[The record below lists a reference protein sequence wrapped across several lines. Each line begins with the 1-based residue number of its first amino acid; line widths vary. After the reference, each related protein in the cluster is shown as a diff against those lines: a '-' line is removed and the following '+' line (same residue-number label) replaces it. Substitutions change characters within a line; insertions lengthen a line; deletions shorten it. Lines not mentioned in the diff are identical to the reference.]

1 MLDKEIPVHTP
12 NRKRWHIVIVLAV
25 CTIAAIPS
33 GADDAALG
41 IVDSQT
47 FLQKNMTP
55 AGPPASASAAAVEKL
70 LGQMTLKEKIG
81 QMTQLEIGMV
91 TDGQAQSIRINPG
104 KLHKA
109 VGEYGV
115 GSILNVND
123 EALSAEKWHGIIR
136 AIQDE
141 AKKSRLQI
149 PVLYGIDTIHGPNYI
164 AGGTLFPQ
172 PLAMA
177 ATWNPEL
184 MLRGSQI
191 AAAETRKAG
200 IPWTFSPV
208 LDAGRQPLWSR
219 LWETLGEDTY
229 LATVMGVAT
238 VRGYE
243 GSDLSSP
250 FSVSASLKHYVGY
263 SYPTTGGDRSP
274 ALIPENTLREYFL
287 PAFAAA
293 AKAGAHT
300 VMVNS
305 SEVNGIAGHANGYL
319 LKDVLHG
326 ELGLQGLVVSDWM
339 DIKKLVG
346 VHHVAATEKEAT
358 QIAVLAGIDMSMV
371 PSDYSFS
378 DLLLALVQEGKVP
391 ASRIDEAVRRILTVK
406 YQLGLFDDPLR
417 GIDSKTVIGSPES
430 RRVSL
435 EAARESIT
443 LLKNESQALPLS
455 KTAHVLVTGP
465 DADSLVPLNN
475 GWSYTWQGDR
485 ASAYPK
491 DRATILKA
499 IQEKIGAANVT
510 YVPGTTYNKEV
521 DIAKAAEAA
530 AKADAVVIC
539 LGEWAYAETPGNIAD
554 LTLPDAQLYL
564 ALKIMETKKPVIL
577 VLTEGRPRLISRIAE
592 PAKAIVMAY
601 NPSNEGGEAVADI
614 LFGDVN
620 PSGKLPI
627 TYPRST
633 NRLFTYDH
641 KVFEGEDWGEGKAMA
656 APQFEFGSGLSYTT
670 FSYSALQVAPATA
683 SGSQTVHVDVTVK
696 NTGGRAGKEVVQLY
710 LNERFESLTP
720 PLKRLKRF
728 AKVLLQPGESRQ
740 ISFELRTEDLSFIGA
755 DNKRVVEPG
764 VFDVRIGGLQQTF
777 EWK

>member
-1 MLDKEIPVHTP
+1 MSTP
-12 NRKRWHIVIVLAV
+12 QRKFWHIVIVLAV
-25 CTIAAIPS
+25 CTVVAVPS
-33 GADDAALG
+33 GADDAASGL
-41 IVDSQT
+41 VDSQT
-47 FLQKNMTP
+47 FLHRNLTP
-55 AGPPASASAAAVEKL
+55 AGPPASASATAVEKL
-70 LGQMTLKEKIG
+70 LRQMTLKEKIG
-81 QMTQLEIGMV
+81 QMTQLEIGMIS
-91 TDGQAQSIRINPG
+91 DGQGQSIRINSD

-123 EALSAEKWHGIIR
+123 EALTAEKWHEIIR
-136 AIQDE
+136 AIQEE
-141 AKKSRLQI
+141 AKKSRLKI

-164 AGGTLFPQ
+164 VGSTLFPQ

-184 MLRGSQI
+184 MLRSSQI

-200 IPWTFSPV
+200 IPWSFSPV

-219 LWETLGEDTY
+219 LWETFGEDTY

-250 FSVSASLKHYVGY
+250 GSVSASLKHYVGY
-263 SYPTTGGDRSP
+263 SYPSTGGDRSP
-274 ALIPENTLREYFL
+274 ALIPEITLREYFL
-287 PAFAAA
+287 PTFAAA
-293 AKAGAHT
+293 VKAGAHT

-305 SEVNGIAGHANGYL
+305 SEVNGIPGHANGYL
-319 LKDVLHG
+319 LKDVLRS
-326 ELGLQGLVVSDWM
+326 ELGLQGFVVSDWM
-339 DIKKLVG
+339 DIEKLVG
-346 VHHVAATEKEAT
+346 VHHVAPNEKEAT
-358 QIAVLAGIDMSMV
+358 RIAVLAGIDMSMV

-378 DLLLALVQEGKVP
+378 NLLLELVQEGKMP
-391 ASRIDEAVRRILTVK
+391 TSRIDEAVRRILTVK

-430 RRVSL
+430 RQVSL

-443 LLKNESQALPLS
+443 LLKNEDHMLPLA
-455 KTAHVLVTGP
+455 KMAHVLVTGP
-465 DADSLVPLNN
+465 DADSLIPLNN

-491 DRATILKA
+491 DHSTILKA

-521 DIAKAAEAA
+521 DVAKATEAA
-530 AKADAVVIC
+530 SKADAVVIC
-539 LGEWAYAETPGNIAD
+539 LGEWAYAETPGNISD

-577 VLTEGRPRLISRIAE
+577 VLTEGRPRIISRIAD

-601 NPSNEGGEAVADI
+601 NPSNEGGHAIADI
-614 LFGDVN
+614 LFGDAN

-656 APQFEFGSGLSYTT
+656 APQFEFGSGLSYTN
-670 FSYSALQVAPATA
+670 FSYSDLRVAPATA
-683 SGSQTVHVDVTVK
+683 SASQTVRVDATVK
-696 NTGGRAGKEVVQLY
+696 NSGDRAGKEVVQLY
-710 LNERFESLTP
+710 LNEHFASVTP

-740 ISFELRTEDLSFIGA
+740 LSFELTSDDLSFIGA
-755 DNKRVVEPG
+755 DNQRVVEPG
-764 VFDVRIGGLQQTF
+764 VFDVRIGGLQQSF

>member
-1 MLDKEIPVHTP
+1 
-12 NRKRWHIVIVLAV
+12 LAV
-25 CTIAAIPS
+25 PS
-33 GADDAALG
+33 GADNRSSG

-47 FLQKNMTP
+47 FLQQNRTP
-55 AGPPASASAAAVEKL
+55 TGPPASAFAEVVEKL

-91 TDGQAQSIRINPG
+91 TDGTAQAIRINPA

-123 EALSAEKWHGIIR
+123 EALPPQKWQEIIR
-136 AIQDE
+136 AIQEE
-141 AKKSRLQI
+141 AKKSRLQV
-149 PVLYGIDTIHGPNYI
+149 PVLYGIDTIHGANYVV
-164 AGGTLFPQ
+164 GSTLFPQ

-200 IPWTFSPV
+200 IPWSFSPV

-229 LATVMGVAT
+229 LAKVMGVAT

-243 GSDLSSP
+243 GSDVSSP
-250 FSVSASLKHYVGY
+250 VSVAASLKHYVGY
-263 SYPTTGGDRSP
+263 SYPAAGFDRSP

-287 PAFAAA
+287 PNFAETV
-293 AKAGAHT
+293 KAGAHT

-305 SEVNGIAGHANGYL
+305 SEVNGIPGHANGYL
-319 LKDVLHG
+319 LKNVLRG
-326 ELGLQGLVVSDWM
+326 ELGFQGLVVSDWM

-346 VHHVAATEKEAT
+346 VHHIAADEKEAT
-358 QIAVLAGIDMSMV
+358 RISVLAGVDMSMV

-378 DLLLALVQEGKVP
+378 NLLLELVQEGKVP

-417 GIDSKTVIGSPES
+417 GIESKTVIGSAES
-430 RRVSL
+430 RQVSL
-435 EAARESIT
+435 QAARESIT
-443 LLKNESQALPLS
+443 LLKNDDHALPLS
-455 KTAHVLVTGP
+455 KTAHILVTGP
-465 DADSLVPLNN
+465 DADSLIPLNN

-485 ASAYPK
+485 ASMYPK

-499 IQEKIGAANVT
+499 IQEKIGGDRVT
-510 YVPGTTYNKEV
+510 YVPGTTFDREI
-521 DIAKAAEAA
+521 DLAKAVDAA
-530 AKADAVVIC
+530 SKADAVLACI
-539 LGEWAYAETPGNIAD
+539 GEWAYAETPGNIAD
-554 LTLPDAQLYL
+554 LTLPDAQLSL
-564 ALKIMETKKPVIL
+564 VRRILETKKPVIL
-577 VLTEGRPRLISRIAE
+577 VLTEGRPRIIREIADG
-592 PAKAIVMAY
+592 AKAIVMAY
-601 NPSNEGGEAVADI
+601 NPSNEGGQGIAEI
-614 LFGDVN
+614 LFGDAN

-627 TYPRST
+627 TYPRWPDRIT
-633 NRLFTYDH
+633 TYDH
-641 KVFEGEDWGEGKAMA
+641 KVFEGDDFGSGKLLGR
-656 APQFEFGSGLSYTT
+656 PQFEFGSGLSYTSFT
-670 FSYSALQVAPATA
+670 YTDLLVSPAIA
-683 SGSQTVHVDVTVK
+683 SGAQTIHVDVTVK
-696 NTGGRAGKEVVQLY
+696 NTGEREGKEVVQLY
-710 LNERFESLTP
+710 LSERVASVTP

-728 AKVLLQPGESRQ
+728 AKVSLKPGESRRV
-740 ISFELRTEDLSFIGA
+740 SFELMPDDLSFIGLE
-755 DNKRVVEPG
+755 NQRVVEPG
-764 VFDVRIGGLQQTF
+764 IFDVKIGELARSF